1 LRVVTIEAADVRQS
15 RFLEEYGRELAKKNT
30 KARGRV
36 PWPYHAGRVEVM
48 NGVTLEEA
56 VEAARKL
63 YPDLTLKATSA
74 RMWTARG
81 LLPNPEKVERLGG
94 RLGNRAHYSDD
105 LPAQIAAAAF
115 TTSRGYTQKQV
126 AQARRVVLEGV
137 PLEGLMVDVAALLET
152 GRVPGESVRIPPAR
166 VAAIA
171 EAVQRY
177 AIALATARS
186 GRNVTRPLPACLHKR
201 RWTEDGK
208 PMFSYFASALGY
220 YIDPRGK
227 DDITG
232 LAADL
237 DQQTR
242 QKREEI
248 RRNRNTDV

>member
-1 LRVVTIEAADVRQS
+1 MRVVTIEAADVRQS
-15 RFLEEYGRELAKKNT
+15 RFLEEYGRQHAPAKGKRHT
-30 KARGRV
+30 PVSWRVTEERGGV
-36 PWPYHAGRVEVM
+36 A
-48 NGVTLEEA
+48 GVTLEE
-56 VEAARKL
+56 VINRARAL
-63 YPDLTLKATSA
+63 YPDLKLSQAAA
-74 RMWTARG
+74 RTWVARD
-81 LLPNPEKVERLGG
+81 LLPEPDIEYLGQG
-94 RLGNRAHYSDD
+94 KGTRAHYSDGS
-105 LPAQIAAAAF
+105 PAQMAAAAF
-115 TTSRGYTQKQV
+115 TASQGYTQKQI